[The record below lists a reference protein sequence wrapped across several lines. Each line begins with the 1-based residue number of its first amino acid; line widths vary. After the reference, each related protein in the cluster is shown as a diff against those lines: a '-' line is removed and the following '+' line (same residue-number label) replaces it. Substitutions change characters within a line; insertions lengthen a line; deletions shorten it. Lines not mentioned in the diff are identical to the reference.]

1 MSAFGIFALILT
13 TAYIIY
19 FAVIIIRDIANDR
32 KNPEGA
38 SNVEIFDVTSFAQE
52 EAMEIRKTDGGFAVG
67 ENETAS
73 ISTIAHDPETPDST
87 DGTSI
92 GMEEKLKELKERMT
106 ESESDV
112 EMELSFEDEDFRN
125 ALINDDK
132 GNGTSHLVKRRV
144 SAAERSSDSLAGNA
158 TVRDNI

>member
-52 EAMEIRKTDGGFAVG
+52 EAMEIRGDRWWFC
-67 ENETAS
+67 S
-73 ISTIAHDPETPDST
+73 
-87 DGTSI
+87 
-92 GMEEKLKELKERMT
+92 R
-106 ESESDV
+106 
-112 EMELSFEDEDFRN
+112 
-125 ALINDDK
+125 
-132 GNGTSHLVKRRV
+132 
-144 SAAERSSDSLAGNA
+144 
-158 TVRDNI
+158 